1 MAWMRLSAYCA
12 QQNESPDAISK
23 RVRAGHWLAGVHV
36 RKPPEQIAHQV
47 SIRLTP
53 ARKVKYLALGGNAWL
68 NKAIDRAKVKGD
80 Q

>member
-36 RKPPEQIAHQV
+36 RKPPGSKERWINLDAIADWAAGK
-47 SIRLTP
+47 TP
-53 ARKVKYLALGGNAWL
+53 THLHGKG
-68 NKAIDRAKVKGD
+68 AK
-80 Q
+80 